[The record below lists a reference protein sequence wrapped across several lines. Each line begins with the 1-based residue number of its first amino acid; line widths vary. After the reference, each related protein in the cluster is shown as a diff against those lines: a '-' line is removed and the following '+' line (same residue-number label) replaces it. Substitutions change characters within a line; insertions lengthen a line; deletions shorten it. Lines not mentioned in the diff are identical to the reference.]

1 MFAIFGTGSGRAGTN
16 AWTSIGP
23 QGGAIGALS
32 IDPHNP
38 QTLYVATDYGGAF
51 NSLNG
56 GASWMKSDG
65 PNALLVFDP
74 QDPNTIYAISS
85 AKGIFKSTDGG
96 ATWNPA
102 NFGLPPVFALAID
115 PLNPSTLYAGTGY
128 GVSKSTD
135 VGASWSAEN
144 SGLPKFPTPPGDT
157 LPIDQNRYA
166 GAYSLVIDP
175 QNPSTIYAVVDHFN
189 APGELLFKSTDGGG
203 SWNPA
208 GSGLPESRIVLA
220 IDPQNPSTLYGG
232 TYYGMFKTTDGGA
245 SWSSVNSG
253 LPQFPTAPPPFPTG
267 SPGFYADSV
276 VIDPRQP
283 ETVYAVITNSSGSR
297 VFKTANGGASW
308 SDASSGLPEGTL
320 VRSLQIA
327 CPRHPVH
334 ARRRIDLQ
342 IPTMLF
348 AGTNAG
354 VFRSTD
360 GGTSWAAVNS
370 GLTATL
376 ILDVAIDPQNASTLY
391 AATYNGLVKTTDGG
405 TNWGP
410 ANPSLALGLL
420 AIDPQNTSTV
430 FAAGCVAD
438 GSGVSSCGVV
448 KSTDGGTGW
457 SVSRIAQDSD
467 SDWITALAI
476 DPQNSNIVY
485 ATTQEFD
492 ECGLETLHK
501 SVDGGM
507 SWSHSLFKDMGV
519 VSADCV
525 LALVIDPQKSGN
537 LYAAFQYGGVFKST
551 DAGATWKAAN
561 SGLSPGLSPS
571 GPYYNAVA
579 LAIDPGSPSTVYTAS
594 FSGVFKS
601 SDGGMSWN
609 PASAGLPDWSTGL
622 GDCCFRPRL
631 AVDPQNSAR
640 VYLGIVVDG
649 AHHVFQSSDGGAS
662 WKDSGFLV
670 VSGGVWFGGLAIS
683 SQGPSTV
690 YAGSPGAG
698 VFALSNPVAMGVH

>member
-1 MFAIFGTGSGRAGTN
+1 MKRANWNHVIAWTIALAIFGTGIVRAGTN

-23 QGGAIGALS
+23 QGGAIGALFV
-32 IDPHNP
+32 DPHNP
-38 QTLYVATDYGGAF
+38 RTLYAATDYGGAF
-51 NSLNG
+51 KSLDG
-56 GASWMKSDG
+56 GASWMKFDG
-65 PNALLVFDP
+65 PNAPLVFDP
-74 QDPNTIYAISS
+74 QDPNTIYAINSVE
-85 AKGIFKSTDGG
+85 GIFKSTDGG
-96 ATWNPA
+96 TSWNPA
-102 NFGLPPVFALAID
+102 NFGLPPVQVFALAID
-115 PLNPSTLYAGTGY
+115 PLNPSTLYAGTAY
-128 GVSKSTD
+128 GISKSTD
-135 VGASWSAEN
+135 GAASWSAVN
-144 SGLPKFPTPPGDT
+144 SGLPKPPGDKQ
-157 LPIDQNRYA
+157 PNDQNRYA
-166 GAYSLVIDP
+166 STSSLVIDP
-175 QNPSTIYAVVDHFN
+175 QNPSAIYAVVDHFN
-189 APGELLFKSTDGGG
+189 DPGELLFKSADGGG

-208 GSGLPESRIVLA
+208 GSGLPQSHIILA
-220 IDPQNPSTLYGG
+220 IDPRNPGTLYAGSGQGVFKTVDGG
-232 TYYGMFKTTDGGA
+232 TN
-245 SWSSVNSG
+245 WNPVNSG
-253 LPQFPTAPPPFPTG
+253 LPTFLTEPYTPVN
-267 SPGFYADSV
+267 SV
-276 VIDPRQP
+276 VIDWQQP
-283 ETVYAVITNSSGSR
+283 DTIYAAIGNLSGGR
-297 VFKTANGGASW
+297 VFKSMNSGGSW
-308 SDASSGLPEGTL
+308 SDSSSGLPQTTPI
-320 VRSLQIA
+320 RSLQID
-327 CPRHPVH
+327 PQLPST
-334 ARRRIDLQ
+334 LY
-342 IPTMLF
+342 

-354 VFRSTD
+354 VFKSTD
-360 GGTSWAAVNS
+360 GGTSWAAINS
-370 GLTATL
+370 GVTATL
-376 ILDVAIDPQNASTLY
+376 ILDVAIDPRNASTLY

-410 ANPSLALGLL
+410 ANSSLALGLL

-448 KSTDGGTGW
+448 KSTDGGTSW

-519 VSADCV
+519 SAHCV
-525 LALVIDPQKSGN
+525 LALVIDPQNSGN

-571 GPYYNAVA
+571 GLYYNAVA

-594 FSGVFKS
+594 FSGAFKS

-622 GDCCFRPRL
+622 EDCCFRPRL
-631 AVDPQNSAR
+631 AVDPQDSAR